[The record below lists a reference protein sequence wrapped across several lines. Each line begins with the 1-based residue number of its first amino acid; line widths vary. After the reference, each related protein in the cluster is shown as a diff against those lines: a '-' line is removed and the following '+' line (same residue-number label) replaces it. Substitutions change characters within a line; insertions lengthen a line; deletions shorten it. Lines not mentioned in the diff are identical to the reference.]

1 MKAGSA
7 KSSAN
12 LAASPDRPLAEEPL
26 LHERGVLG
34 EHGQER
40 LQVVGGDGAVALG
53 PQGPDGGLVGA
64 VRREGRGGSQT
75 GCEGQDGEMPEA
87 EHDAVSFP

>member
-1 MKAGSA
+1 M
-7 KSSAN
+7 
-12 LAASPDRPLAEEPL
+12 
-26 LHERGVLG
+26 
-34 EHGQER
+34 
-40 LQVVGGDGAVALG
+40 GGDGAVALG